1 MSTVY
6 SAVLPPSLLVFFLI
20 KLLSSV
26 QTLQKMDF
34 FSFLFNFEQQKSHL
48 FLIKLLSS
56 VQTLQLPA
64 QFVLWHHRPKNM
76 EQKMLP
82 GKLVWKRVPTPT
94 QALFKRRCH
103 QMNLFGIND
112 IRMRTFHSA
121 YCCQSRQ
128 IKACHNS
135 CICDEMGEREL
146 LPPFVIL
153 GNSPIFPGITKVER
167 NSCSPLV

>member
-26 QTLQKMDF
+26 QTLQQMDF
-34 FSFLFNFEQQKSHL
+34 FSFLFHFEQQKSHL

-112 IRMRTFHSA
+112 IRMRNWEPFIRHTVVNQDKSRLVIIPVYVMKWVSGN
-121 YCCQSRQ
+121 YC
-128 IKACHNS
+128 
-135 CICDEMGEREL
+135 
-146 LPPFVIL
+146 PPL
-153 GNSPIFPGITKVER
+153 
-167 NSCSPLV
+167 